1 MGVGIKANKLEG
13 RYFWDPNTRTLVLF
27 RLLVMGSSWLM
38 LMLTLVVVV
47 VVVVVVV
54 GMAMVMVH
62 GVSGE

>member
-38 LMLTLVVVV
+38 LMLMLVVAG
-47 VVVVVVV
+47 VVV
-54 GMAMVMVH
+54 GVGTALVMVY
-62 GVSGE
+62 GVSGK